1 MTFSQ
6 TYEDRLQCYVET
18 LTTATLQGEAD
29 VEVLA
34 ATYNIP
40 LDEAQELAEIVC
52 ELDEMFSEVEPS
64 LAFRQ
69 HLHAEL
75 VGKPHAGLL
84 SRWDRLPARI
94 RIAATVALLI
104 AMLILGRR
112 RLVRQLR
119 GTLATLRHVSSD
131 ASEVTAIIP

>member
-6 TYEDRLQCYVET
+6 TYEERLQSYVET
-18 LTTATLQGEAD
+18 LTTATLHGEAD

-34 ATYNIP
+34 ASYNIP
-40 LDEAQELAEIVC
+40 IDEAQELAEIVC
-52 ELDEMFSEVEPS
+52 GLDQIFSEVEPS

-69 HLHAEL
+69 QLHAEL
-75 VGKPHAGLL
+75 VGKPRSGLL
-84 SRWDRLPARI
+84 MRWHRLPARV

-119 GTLATLRHVSSD
+119 GTLATLRQVSAD